1 MSETKPK
8 RVFLIDTMSHIF
20 RAFFAP
26 MGMRQEPLR
35 NSKGQVTQAVFVF
48 TNMLRKL
55 LNDEKPD
62 YIAAV
67 FDSAAPTF
75 RHDNFAAYK
84 ANRAEMPDDLSSQ
97 MPYIIKVCEAFNLTI
112 LKQDGFEADDI
123 IGTLAYKVAEK
134 GMQAVVVSNDKDLCQ
149 LVRDPSIICMRQ
161 NSQNVKRKVPVPPI
175 EWCDEAWVENKFGVP
190 PSKIVQLLGLMG
202 DAIDNIPGAPGIGEK
217 GATKIIQQFGSA
229 EEAMKRADELTH
241 KTYRESLQNNQD
253 IIRQSVELATVHTT
267 MDIELNLDRLKHG
280 EPNRELA
287 YALFKELEFNTLTRE
302 FADSMP
308 LFAGLDG
315 VSSPIVQAE
324 RRYSIIKT
332 REDLD
337 KLIRKLWET
346 EHWSFQVDDSNSA
359 AKADSFAKKPPV
371 GIAIATGAG
380 ASFYVDLE
388 NFEGGQTEAIEPLKD
403 ILSNG
408 FLEKVT
414 HDLKC
419 NLAVLGKIGIVP
431 EAVEDDTLI
440 AAYLI
445 ESSRAS
451 YGVPLLAQLYLGIE
465 IANETPENWT
475 ETQFRTTERADF
487 VYQLA
492 PFLRKKI
499 QADGLEKIYTEIE
512 MPLTPVIYNIELA
525 GMKVNVEAL
534 KGFSDFVSTELEDLR
549 EKIYAI
555 AGREFNIGSPK
566 QVGEVLQELNIAGGK
581 KTATG
586 QVSTSKDILT
596 ELAENY
602 EIAQL
607 IIDYRELDKL
617 KATYADALPKLID
630 EDGRIHGNLNQTVAV
645 TGRLSSTD
653 PNLQNIPIR
662 TELGQQIRRAFIPEP
677 GNKLISADYSQLEL
691 RLLAQITRDERMLDA
706 FQNGEDI
713 HAQTAELVFGAKTPA
728 ELKIARRNAKI
739 TNFAIAYAVEAY
751 GLSQRVGISRAEAKQ
766 VIETYYETYKGVK
779 KFMEETPEIAKTQ
792 GYVTSILGRRRYF
805 PSINDRNHNVRHRA
819 EREAINMPI
828 QGCLPYET
836 KVLTSQGYR
845 QIGDLYLNSA
855 DNLQVWTGTHFADFS
870 VLNRGECELAE
881 IHLENGQILRCDT
894 RHQVLTA
901 SDDGYFWKKFDELQI
916 GDKIC
921 SSLAKEIEYGELP
934 EIDYT
939 FAPKNSNGVP
949 FIIKNLDEKFYYWLG
964 FYFGDGWITH
974 RPDEGRWNLAFS
986 FGSTRNRKIVQ
997 NKIVEGAEFFSS
1009 LGLRSNVRWQ
1019 SEKKAEITIY
1029 SKGFI
1034 EFLAQT
1040 GINTQAKANSKRIPS
1055 FVFNSPLIFRKAFL
1069 KGILDSDGYAGTNGA
1084 TNPSIHLCQR
1094 KLIEDL
1100 RLLFRTVGVECK
1112 IRGPYHYGGFT
1123 SHRLDLIG
1131 GMLSKSIG
1139 FCDIPK
1145 VKVPKVNAPKFL
1157 IDNFLE
1163 KINPLDL
1170 PSHSHKVL
1178 YSRLKH
1184 GGTTSVYTIAEMLKM
1199 SNKTLDFPIFSYSG
1213 VKQKYALGETEV
1225 TYTLAVDDEMH
1236 CFDSEGIISKNTA
1249 SDIVKI
1255 SMLKVDEALRREN
1268 LQTQMIMQVH
1278 DELLFESP
1286 ENEVE
1291 KAIEIIRQ
1299 EMEAAVKLDVP
1310 LLVEIGAGENWMNA
1324 K

>member
-1 MSETKPK
+1 MSEPK
-8 RVFLIDTMSHIF
+8 TERVFLIDTMSHIF

-75 RHDNFAAYK
+75 RHDAFAAYK

-112 LKQDGFEADDI
+112 IKHDGFEADDI

-149 LVRDPSIICMRQ
+149 LVRDPLIVCMRQ

-175 EWCDEAWVENKFGVP
+175 EWCDEAWVVNKFGVP
-190 PSKIVQLLGLMG
+190 PTKIVDLLGLMG

-267 MDIELNLDRLKHG
+267 MDIELDLDLLKHR

-287 YALFKELEFNTLTRE
+287 YTLFKELEFNTLTRE

-315 VSSPIVQAE
+315 NNAPIVQVA
-324 RRYSIIKT
+324 RRYSLINNSA
-332 REDLD
+332 DLD
-337 KLIRKLWET
+337 KLVRKLWES
-346 EHWSFQVDDSNSA
+346 EHWSFQVDDSNSP
-359 AKADSFAKKPPV
+359 AKADSYAKQPPV
-371 GIAIATGAG
+371 GIAIAIGAG

-388 NFEGGQTEAIEPLKD
+388 NFADGKETAIDSLRD

-414 HDLKC
+414 HDFKC
-419 NLAVLGKIGIVP
+419 NLAVLQKIGITP
-431 EAVEDDTLI
+431 EAVEDDTMI

-445 ESSRAS
+445 DSSRAK
-451 YGVPLLAQLYLGIE
+451 YDLPTLAQINLGIDAMFE
-465 IANETPENWT
+465 APEGWT
-475 ETQFRTTERADF
+475 ESQYRTTERADF
-487 VYQLA
+487 SFQLA
-492 PFLRKKI
+492 PIFRQKI
-499 QADGLEKIYTEIE
+499 KEDGLEKIYTEIE
-512 MPLTPVIYNIELA
+512 MPLTPIICRIELA
-525 GMKVNVEAL
+525 GMKVNVDAL
-534 KGFSDFVSTELEDLR
+534 KGFSDFVSTELEGLR

-566 QVGEVLQELNIAGGK
+566 QVGEVLQELNIAGNK

-596 ELAENY
+596 ELAEKY

-617 KATYADALPKLID
+617 KATYADALPKMID
-630 EDGRIHGNLNQTVAV
+630 TDGRIHGNLNQTVAV

-766 VIETYYETYKGVK
+766 VIEDYYETYKGVK
-779 KFMEETPEIAKTQ
+779 KFMEETPEVAKEQ
-792 GYVTSILGRRRYF
+792 GYVTSFFGRRRYF
-805 PSINDRNHNVRHRA
+805 PSIHDRNHNVRHRA

-828 QGCLPYET
+828 QG
-836 KVLTSQGYR
+836 
-845 QIGDLYLNSA
+845 
-855 DNLQVWTGTHFADFS
+855 FA
-870 VLNRGECELAE
+870 A
-881 IHLENGQILRCDT
+881 
-894 RHQVLTA
+894 
-901 SDDGYFWKKFDELQI
+901 
-916 GDKIC
+916 
-921 SSLAKEIEYGELP
+921 
-934 EIDYT
+934 
-939 FAPKNSNGVP
+939 
-949 FIIKNLDEKFYYWLG
+949 
-964 FYFGDGWITH
+964 
-974 RPDEGRWNLAFS
+974 
-986 FGSTRNRKIVQ
+986 
-997 NKIVEGAEFFSS
+997 
-1009 LGLRSNVRWQ
+1009 
-1019 SEKKAEITIY
+1019 
-1029 SKGFI
+1029 
-1034 EFLAQT
+1034 
-1040 GINTQAKANSKRIPS
+1040 
-1055 FVFNSPLIFRKAFL
+1055 
-1069 KGILDSDGYAGTNGA
+1069 
-1084 TNPSIHLCQR
+1084 
-1094 KLIEDL
+1094 
-1100 RLLFRTVGVECK
+1100 
-1112 IRGPYHYGGFT
+1112 
-1123 SHRLDLIG
+1123 
-1131 GMLSKSIG
+1131 
-1139 FCDIPK
+1139 
-1145 VKVPKVNAPKFL
+1145 
-1157 IDNFLE
+1157 
-1163 KINPLDL
+1163 
-1170 PSHSHKVL
+1170 
-1178 YSRLKH
+1178 
-1184 GGTTSVYTIAEMLKM
+1184 
-1199 SNKTLDFPIFSYSG
+1199 
-1213 VKQKYALGETEV
+1213 
-1225 TYTLAVDDEMH
+1225 
-1236 CFDSEGIISKNTA
+1236 
-1249 SDIVKI
+1249 DIVKI
-1255 SMLKVDEALRREN
+1255 AMLKVDEALTREK
-1268 LQTQMIMQVH
+1268 LQTKMIMQVH

-1286 ENEVE
+1286 DSEVG
-1291 KAIEIIRQ
+1291 KAMEIIKR
-1299 EMEAAVKLDVP
+1299 EMENAVKIDVP
-1310 LLVEIGAGENWMNA
+1310 LIAEIGAGENWMNA

>member
-1 MSETKPK
+1 MSEPK
-8 RVFLIDTMSHIF
+8 TERVFLIDTMSHIF

-62 YIAAV
+62 YIVAV
-67 FDSAAPTF
+67 FDSATPTF
-75 RHDNFAAYK
+75 RHDAFAAYK
-84 ANRAEMPDDLSSQ
+84 ANRADMPDDLSSQ
-97 MPYIIKVCEAFNLTI
+97 MPYIKKVCEAFNI
-112 LKQDGFEADDI
+112 PIVKHDGYEADDI
-123 IGTLAYKVAEK
+123 IGTFAYKVAEK
-134 GMQAVVVSNDKDLCQ
+134 GLQAVVVSNDKDLCQ
-149 LVRDPSIICMRQ
+149 LVRDPLIVCMRQ
-161 NSQNVKRKVPVPPI
+161 NSQNVKRKIPVPPI

-229 EEAMKRADELTH
+229 EEAMKRAEELTH

-267 MDIELNLDRLKHG
+267 MDIELDLDLFKHR

-287 YALFKELEFNTLTRE
+287 YALFKELEFSSLTRE

-308 LFAGLDG
+308 LFSGLDG
-315 VSSPIVQAE
+315 AGAPIVQVE

-332 REDLD
+332 RAELD
-337 KLIRKLWET
+337 KLIRKLWES
-346 EHWSFQVDDSNSA
+346 EHWSFQVDDSNSV

-371 GIAIATGAG
+371 GLAIATGAG
-380 ASFYVDLE
+380 ASYYVDLE
-388 NFEGGQTEAIEPLKD
+388 NFEGGQELAVEPLKD

-414 HDLKC
+414 HDFKC
-419 NLAVLGKIGIVP
+419 NLAVLNKIGIAP
-431 EAVEDDTLI
+431 EAVEDDTMI

-445 ESSRAS
+445 DSSRSA
-451 YGVPLLAQLYLGIE
+451 YGVPLLAQLYLGVE

-475 ETQFRTTERADF
+475 ENQYRTTERADF
-487 VYQLA
+487 IYQLA
-492 PFLRKKI
+492 PFLRKKL
-499 QADGLEKIYTEIE
+499 QEDGLEKIYTEIE
-512 MPLTPVIYNIELA
+512 LPLIPLIYRMELA

-534 KGFSDFVSTELEDLR
+534 KGFSDFVSTELEGLR

-555 AGREFNIGSPK
+555 AEREFNIGSPK

-596 ELAENY
+596 ELAEKY

-630 EDGRIHGNLNQTVAV
+630 EDGRIHGNVNQTVTT
-645 TGRLSSTD
+645 TGRLSSSD

-662 TELGQQIRRAFIPEP
+662 SELGQQIRRAFIPEP
-677 GNKLISADYSQLEL
+677 GNILISADYSQLEL

-751 GLSQRVGISRAEAKQ
+751 GLSQRVGISRVEAKK
-766 VIETYYETYKGVK
+766 VIEDYYETYKGVK

-792 GYVTSILGRRRYF
+792 GYVTSFFGRRRYF

-828 QGCLPYET
+828 QG
-836 KVLTSQGYR
+836 
-845 QIGDLYLNSA
+845 
-855 DNLQVWTGTHFADFS
+855 FA
-870 VLNRGECELAE
+870 A
-881 IHLENGQILRCDT
+881 
-894 RHQVLTA
+894 
-901 SDDGYFWKKFDELQI
+901 
-916 GDKIC
+916 
-921 SSLAKEIEYGELP
+921 
-934 EIDYT
+934 
-939 FAPKNSNGVP
+939 
-949 FIIKNLDEKFYYWLG
+949 
-964 FYFGDGWITH
+964 
-974 RPDEGRWNLAFS
+974 
-986 FGSTRNRKIVQ
+986 
-997 NKIVEGAEFFSS
+997 
-1009 LGLRSNVRWQ
+1009 
-1019 SEKKAEITIY
+1019 
-1029 SKGFI
+1029 
-1034 EFLAQT
+1034 
-1040 GINTQAKANSKRIPS
+1040 
-1055 FVFNSPLIFRKAFL
+1055 
-1069 KGILDSDGYAGTNGA
+1069 
-1084 TNPSIHLCQR
+1084 
-1094 KLIEDL
+1094 
-1100 RLLFRTVGVECK
+1100 
-1112 IRGPYHYGGFT
+1112 
-1123 SHRLDLIG
+1123 
-1131 GMLSKSIG
+1131 
-1139 FCDIPK
+1139 
-1145 VKVPKVNAPKFL
+1145 
-1157 IDNFLE
+1157 
-1163 KINPLDL
+1163 
-1170 PSHSHKVL
+1170 
-1178 YSRLKH
+1178 
-1184 GGTTSVYTIAEMLKM
+1184 
-1199 SNKTLDFPIFSYSG
+1199 
-1213 VKQKYALGETEV
+1213 
-1225 TYTLAVDDEMH
+1225 
-1236 CFDSEGIISKNTA
+1236 
-1249 SDIVKI
+1249 DIVKI
-1255 SMLKVDEALRREN
+1255 AMLKVDEAMRREN
-1268 LQTQMIMQVH
+1268 LETKMIMQVH

-1286 ENEVE
+1286 ASEVE
-1291 KAIEIIRQ
+1291 KATEIIRK

-1310 LLVEIGAGENWMNA
+1310 LTVEIGAGENWMNA